1 MSKIM
6 VIDDDARLSGLI
18 QDFLTPHKYHV
29 ECFNDPVVALKK
41 IKSVKPD
48 LIILDIMMPEMD
60 GFQVLRKIRE
70 NQLIPVIMLTARG
83 EVSDRIVG
91 LELGADDYLSKP
103 FEPRELLARIQSIF
117 RRTQSPGQLV
127 ETLWFDNLSINKLKQ
142 EVLLNDAPV
151 VLSTTEYEALVLF
164 AENPGRELDRDFLVE
179 NLRGIRWQSYDRS
192 IDVLVSRLR
201 LKLGDTPSKTNYI
214 KTVHGV
220 GYMFIGEPKNKK

>member
-6 VIDDDARLSGLI
+6 VIDDDIKLSNLI
-18 QDFLTPHKYHV
+18 KDFLEPYKYHV
-29 ECFNDPVVALKK
+29 VCFNNPITALEK
-41 IKSVKPD
+41 IKSAKPD

-60 GFQVLRKIRE
+60 GFQVLKKIRE
-70 NQLIPVIMLTARG
+70 SLQTPVIMLTARG

-91 LELGADDYLSKP
+91 LELGADDYLPKP
-103 FEPRELLARIQSIF
+103 FEPRELLARIQSVF

-127 ETLWFDNLSINKLKQ
+127 ETLLFDNLSINKLKQ
-142 EVLLNDAPV
+142 EVILNGGPV
-151 VLSTTEYEALVLF
+151 VLSTTEYEALLLF

>member
-6 VIDDDARLSGLI
+6 VIDDDKKLSALI
-18 QDFLTPHKYHV
+18 KDFLEPHKYNV
-29 ECFNDPVVALKK
+29 TCFNHPKKALKK
-41 IKSVKPD
+41 LKSINPA

-70 NQLIPVIMLTARG
+70 TYQIPIIMLTARG

-91 LELGADDYLSKP
+91 LELGADDYLPKP

-117 RRTQSPGQLV
+117 RRTQSPGQLI
-127 ETLWFDNLSINKLKQ
+127 EHLIFKGLSINKLKQ
-142 EVLLNDAPV
+142 EVLLNKERL
-151 VLSTTEYEALVLF
+151 VLSTTEYEALLLF
-164 AENPGRELDRDFLVE
+164 AENPGRELDREFLVE

-201 LKLGDTPSKTNYI
+201 LKLGDTPSETNYI
-214 KTVHGV
+214 KTIHGV
-220 GYMFIGEPKNKK
+220 GYMFIGEPEK

>member
-6 VIDDDARLSGLI
+6 VIDDDVKLSALLK
-18 QDFLTPHKYHV
+18 DFLEPHKYDV
-29 ECFNDPVVALKK
+29 LCFNNPVVAMEK
-41 IKSVKPD
+41 IKPLKPD

-70 NQLIPVIMLTARG
+70 SLQTPVIMLTARG

-103 FEPRELLARIQSIF
+103 FEPRELLARIQSVF
-117 RRTQSPGQLV
+117 RRVQSPGQLV
-127 ETLWFDNLSINKLKQ
+127 EKLIFDGLTINKLKQ
-142 EVLLNDAPV
+142 EVLLNNKLL
-151 VLSTTEYEALVLF
+151 VLSTTEYEALLLF
-164 AENPGRELDRDFLVE
+164 AENPGRNLDRDFLVK

-214 KTVHGV
+214 KTVHGI